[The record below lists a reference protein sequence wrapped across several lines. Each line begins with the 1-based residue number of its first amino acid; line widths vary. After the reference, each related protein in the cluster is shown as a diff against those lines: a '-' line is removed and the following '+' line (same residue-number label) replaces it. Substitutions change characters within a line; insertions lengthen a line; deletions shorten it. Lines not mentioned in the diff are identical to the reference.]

1 MGTPAQFLRVL
12 VSTSSQGT
20 VVVLPKGC
28 VSGDTICPPARGEL
42 FNNSRSNSWS
52 EIEPS
57 IYLFQDPSVTAL
69 LGNDTLTL
77 GVAGDVRGSLT
88 NQVIF
93 GIEDDRKYYLGML
106 GLSQVSTSLSRGEKG
121 QPSFI
126 TSLRDQNIIPSLSF
140 GYTAGTQHRESRAR
154 ESRNVSFSYSMI
166 GFKKVL
172 GSLTLGGYDQS
183 RFTPNNSSFSF
194 APGTTDLVVGIQSI
208 VSTNMN
214 GTSNSL
220 LSSGILA
227 YVDSTVSGLTLPIEV
242 CQNFEKAFG
251 LKYNQANGFYLVD
264 NALHATLV
272 EQNATVTFTLG
283 STTSGGKTINITLSY
298 NSFDLQLSPPAPMI
312 SNKTGYFP
320 LQRAVNTTRYVLG
333 RTFLQEA

>member
-1 MGTPAQFLRVL
+1 M
-12 VSTSSQGT
+12 
-20 VVVLPKGC
+20 VLPKGC
-28 VSGDTICPPARGEL
+28 VTGDTNCPSARGVL
-42 FNNSRSNSWS
+42 FNNSNSKSWS
-52 EIEPS
+52 EIES
-57 IYLFQDPSVTAL
+57 AVYLFQDPSLTAV

-77 GVAGDVRGSLT
+77 GAEGNTGPLLT

-93 GIEDDRKYYLGML
+93 GIADDRKYYLGML
-106 GLSQVSTSLSRGEKG
+106 GLSQVPTSLSKDEKG
-121 QPSFI
+121 QPSFL

-140 GYTAGTQHRESRAR
+140 GYTAGAQYRESPAR
-154 ESRNVSFSYSMI
+154 ECQNVFFSYSMI
-166 GFKKVL
+166 GLKGVP

-183 RFTPNNSSFSF
+183 RFTPNNSTFSF

-208 VSTNMN
+208 FSTNAN

-242 CQNFEKAFG
+242 CKSFEKAFG
-251 LKYNQANGFYLVD
+251 LKYNQTNGFYLVND
-264 NALHATLV
+264 TLRTTLLK
-272 EQNATVTFTLG
+272 QNASVTFTLD
-283 STTSGGKTINITLSY
+283 STTTSGKTINITLPY
-298 NSFDLQLSPPAPMI
+298 KSFDLHLSPPVPLI
-312 SNKTGYFP
+312 SVGTYYFP